1 MTASTTERVAAN
13 TDDGINR
20 RIARETEARL
30 AYYRDHPEEIA
41 DRLRELENEWD
52 VERAL
57 EANAASLALAGV
69 AFGAMGSRVWLVLP
83 ALVASFLLQHAVQG
97 WCPPLPVLRRIGL
110 RTAEEIGRERYALK
124 ALRGDFDDL
133 RQAQDRLAAVLQ
145 ATGIGPRHRSPSRP
159 S

>member
-83 ALVASFLLQHAVQG
+83 ALVTSFLLQHAVQG

-110 RTAEEIGRERYALK
+110 RTAEEIGRAVATAL
-124 ALRGDFDDL
+124 
-133 RQAQDRLAAVLQ
+133 QSSPLQ
-145 ATGIGPRHRSPSRP
+145 ASVDPHTAAHARSATQATPR
-159 S
+159 